1 MKLSGLVV
9 VSALALANSAQAA
22 EPAADREGLYLGV
35 KGIYS
40 QLRPDGMDNSGGF
53 GVLIADHY
61 QNGLGVELEV
71 TRSQADIHLLDLVDD
86 YTLDTAAAYGVYR
99 SAGNWYYKLRG
110 GVIWKQLQV
119 TGGESDKT
127 AFAGGLGGG
136 YDFGRLLLE
145 LEYTYV
151 DQDVDQLSLSLI
163 GRF

>member
-9 VSALALANSAQAA
+9 LPALALAHTTQAA
-22 EPAADREGLYLGV
+22 DPVADREGLYLGV

-40 QLRPDGMDNSGGF
+40 QLKPEGMENSGGF
-53 GVLIADHY
+53 GLLLADHFS
-61 QNGLGVELEV
+61 NGLGAELEI
-71 TRSQADIHLLDLVDD
+71 TRSQADIYLLDLTDS
-86 YTLDTAAAYGVYR
+86 YTLDTAAAYAVYR
-99 SAGNWYYKLRG
+99 SAGSWYYKLRG
-110 GVIWKQLQV
+110 GLIWKQLKV
-119 TGGESDKT
+119 RGGESSKS

-136 YDFGRLLLE
+136 YDFGRLLVE